1 MNRIFTYIHDIDEN
15 EYYFLSQMTNNFD
28 DSMFQQFMS
37 VYTARRKQ
45 SIFVLLLTLIG
56 FFGFAGMQRFYL
68 EHVGFGVLYL
78 LTCGLCFIG
87 TIVDAINYKKL
98 TSEANLKIAQET
110 YNMLNR
116 FK

>member
-1 MNRIFTYIHDIDEN
+1 
-15 EYYFLSQMTNNFD
+15 
-28 DSMFQQFMS
+28 
-37 VYTARRKQ
+37 
-45 SIFVLLLTLIG
+45 
-56 FFGFAGMQRFYL
+56 MQRFYL

-87 TIVDAINYKKL
+87 TIVDVINYKKL